1 MADTA
6 KYRVR
11 MATEQDEPQLML
23 LCEGLAEENAL
34 FTPNFDKVR
43 ETVRNVLHNK
53 QGFVGCIGSH
63 DRLEGAI
70 MIIVSAMW
78 YTDQPCLEE
87 LFNYVAPEFR
97 ASSRAVQLVEFAKS
111 VSNKMAL
118 PMLIGIVSN
127 VRTEAKVRLY
137 DRKLSRAGAFYLH
150 QPAKDAA

>member
-1 MADTA
+1 MSVEPV

-34 FTPNFDKVR
+34 FAPNFDKVR
-43 ETVRNVLHNK
+43 DVVRNVVRNRN
-53 QGFVGCIGSH
+53 GFVGCIGSH
-63 DRLEGAI
+63 EKLEGAI
-70 MIIVSAMW
+70 MILVSAMW

-87 LFNYVAPEFR
+87 LFNYVVPEFR
-97 ASSRAVQLVEFAKS
+97 ASRRAVQLVEFAKS
-111 VSNKMAL
+111 VSNKMGL

-150 QPAKDAA
+150 QPEGNA